1 MKIIMSGHSSF
12 YIRENWINK
21 LFYKVF
27 EQDVNKK
34 IESSFFSKANLIN
47 AIDILGVGS
56 KMVESIKFWAD
67 FLGILEKKAK
77 SIELSES
84 MKVVFELDPYL
95 QNNNSLWIL
104 HSNIFLKEKEKA
116 LVWEK
121 AFSLPEGATFT
132 KESLEKSIELYY
144 IENGSKFSSR
154 MVLDTINVFIKTYYK
169 DSKESVNPEENIV
182 SPFVRLNYLKE
193 INGEFKFQN
202 IERKDISDYVIYYL
216 LYKKSKKMGIVNQI
230 TIKEAYEYVNK
241 IVKMSYLNFEKT
253 IQELEFQNELSVDR
267 AAGLQNITIDT
278 KRYSEKE
285 VVKKILESELV

>member
-202 IERKDISDYVIYYL
+202 MERKDISDYVIYYL

>member
-202 IERKDISDYVIYYL
+202 MERKDISDYVIYYL
-216 LYKKSKKMGIVNQI
+216 LYKKSKKMGIVNQT

>member
-216 LYKKSKKMGIVNQI
+216 LYKKSKKMGIVNQT

>member
-12 YIRENWINK
+12 YVRENWINK

-34 IESSFFSKANLIN
+34 IENSFFSKSNLIN

-67 FLGILEKKAK
+67 FLGIIEKTTKN
-77 SIELSES
+77 IELSES
-84 MKVVFELDPYL
+84 MKVIFELDPYL

-116 LVWEK
+116 LVWEI
-121 AFSLPEGATFT
+121 AFSLPEGSTFT

-154 MVLDTINVFIKTYYK
+154 MVLDTISVFIKTYYK
-169 DSKESVNPEENIV
+169 DYRDSVNPEENIV

-202 IERKDISDYVIYYL
+202 IERKDISDYMIYYL
-216 LYKKSKKMGIVNQI
+216 LYKKSKKMGIINQI

-278 KRYSEKE
+278 KRYS
-285 VVKKILESELV
+285 